1 MTTVKVQAGQSILE
15 GYVKRPSVGLTELIW
30 NAFDE
35 DAHLVTIT
43 CGYNGLRGLE
53 EITVTDDG
61 NGMTF
66 QRAEQAFSRVG
77 DSWKLMPGTRSD
89 SGERVVHGRHGRG
102 RYAAFSLGNVVR
114 WMSTAERVEGGLG
127 TVQVTGRR
135 ASLDSFDIVTSHPEP
150 GVAQT
155 GTVVNISQVTSEA
168 VNNFDAADELRQSIL
183 IEFALHLDRHKDFTV
198 RFLGQDIDPA
208 SVQDHCEAISLAD
221 SGAWDGEATLTVIE
235 WKLQGIRRAIFLCDG
250 DDRVFDEVEAR
261 IHAPGSE
268 FTAYLTWE
276 GFNSSEPV
284 GLEDDTDTP
293 RGRLI
298 AAAREALREYLSER
312 QRLRE
317 AATIQRW
324 REEGVWPYKEEPKT
338 PVEAATRDTFRVV
351 AMAASRTVDESKSGQ
366 SRALA
371 LRLLKETFE
380 NDPEALLPILTD
392 LARLPRSRVDELARL
407 LQHTTLTQLIQTGHQ
422 IGSRMEFLS
431 GLRTILFDR
440 QIKSRLLERRQ
451 LHRILAHETWI
462 FGEEWTLTGDDERL
476 TKVLKK
482 FLSKLGQDV
491 ELAELKKVRLED
503 GSDAIPDLVLG
514 RRLQTNADSFEQL
527 VVELKRPKHKLD
539 DDDVSQLRAYA
550 SAIVND
556 ESFAQPNVKW
566 DFWLVGNETTRT
578 VDEQRRQPH
587 LPYGVVQDTGTYRIV
602 VKQWSELIS
611 DTEHRLKFV
620 QNSLE
625 YETSHDSGLAYLR
638 EKYPQYLPVE
648 TAGAAGATG
657 EADVNEARSA

>member
-1 MTTVKVQAGQSILE
+1 L
-15 GYVKRPSVGLTELIW
+15 
-30 NAFDE
+30 
-35 DAHLVTIT
+35 
-43 CGYNGLRGLE
+43 
-53 EITVTDDG
+53 
-61 NGMTF
+61 
-66 QRAEQAFSRVG
+66 
-77 DSWKLMPGTRSD
+77 
-89 SGERVVHGRHGRG
+89 
-102 RYAAFSLGNVVR
+102 
-114 WMSTAERVEGGLG
+114 
-127 TVQVTGRR
+127 
-135 ASLDSFDIVTSHPEP
+135 
-150 GVAQT
+150 
-155 GTVVNISQVTSEA
+155 
-168 VNNFDAADELRQSIL
+168 
-183 IEFALHLDRHKDFTV
+183 
-198 RFLGQDIDPA
+198 
-208 SVQDHCEAISLAD
+208 
-221 SGAWDGEATLTVIE
+221 
-235 WKLQGIRRAIFLCDG
+235 
-250 DDRVFDEVEAR
+250 
-261 IHAPGSE
+261 PGS
-268 FTAYLTWE
+268 TNA
-276 GFNSSEPV
+276 
-284 GLEDDTDTP
+284 TDP
-293 RGRLI
+293 
-298 AAAREALREYLSER
+298 
-312 QRLRE
+312 
-317 AATIQRW
+317 
-324 REEGVWPYKEEPKT
+324 EPKT
-338 PVEAATRDTFRVV
+338 PIEAATRDTFRVV

-431 GLRTILFDR
+431 GLSTILFDR

-491 ELAELKKVRLED
+491 ELADLKEVRLED

-539 DDDVSQLRAYA
+539 DADVSQLRAYA

-556 ESFAQPNVKW
+556 ESFAQPNVTW

-638 EKYPQYLPVE
+638 EKYPQYLPVVAAGPPAPRMRLRWMTLE
-648 TAGAAGATG
+648 QRRDVLSTATSVRHPRRASSGALGLSDCTATSSVDPRHPESKRRTRFHLTNVAQVRRVGRVGSDRDQDDAGDVGALQLGWLSAAWAAGHDPPAGAVGNRGKVPELSWGRRA
-657 EADVNEARSA
+657 

>member
-1 MTTVKVQAGQSILE
+1 
-15 GYVKRPSVGLTELIW
+15 
-30 NAFDE
+30 
-35 DAHLVTIT
+35 
-43 CGYNGLRGLE
+43 
-53 EITVTDDG
+53 
-61 NGMTF
+61 
-66 QRAEQAFSRVG
+66 
-77 DSWKLMPGTRSD
+77 MPGTRSD
-89 SGERVVHGRHGRG
+89 GGERVVHGRHGRG

-114 WMSTAERVEGGLG
+114 WVSTAERIEGGLG

-135 ASLDSFDIVTSHPEP
+135 ASLDSFDLVTFDPEP
-150 GVAQT
+150 GTTQT
-155 GTVVNISQVTSEA
+155 GTVVSISQVTPEA
-168 VNNFDAADELRQSIL
+168 AGNFDAANDLRQSIL
-183 IEFALHLDRHKDFTV
+183 IEFALHLDRYKDFTI

-208 SVQDHCEAISLAD
+208 SVQDHCEVISLAD
-221 SGAWDGEATLTVIE
+221 ASAWDGEASLTVIE
-235 WKLQGIRRAIFLCDG
+235 WKLQSIRRAIFLCDG

-268 FTAYLTWE
+268 FTAYLKWE

-284 GLEDDTDTP
+284 GLEDDIDTP

-298 AAAREALREYLSER
+298 AAARDALRDYLADR
-312 QRLRE
+312 QQVRE

-338 PVEAATRDTFRVV
+338 PIEAATRDTFRVV

-407 LQHTTLTQLIQTGHQ
+407 LQHTTLTQLIQTGRE

-431 GLRTILFDR
+431 GLSTILFDR

-462 FGEEWTLTGDDERL
+462 FGEAWTLTGDDERL

-482 FLSKLGQDV
+482 FLSKLGQEV
-491 ELAELKKVRLED
+491 ELADVKEVRLED

-556 ESFAQPNVKW
+556 ESFAQPNVTW

-611 DTEHRLKFV
+611 DAEHRLKFV

-648 TAGAAGATG
+648 AAGPPGSTDQ
-657 EADVNEARSA
+657 ADVDDARSA